1 MSCLAHG
8 VKIVETSCRGCVNCI
23 KSCPTEAMRVIEG
36 KVRILSEICIACGE
50 CLRRCTHRAL
60 LLEEDEWDYI
70 LSKRPMTLVTDPSF
84 CTQFSWPPIPEL
96 MAQALFELN
105 FEPIFDEYEAAY
117 DVTALAVARAIESS
131 SDNLKP
137 LISTY
142 CPAVVRLIQIKFHE
156 LIPHLVQV
164 ESPLETSIDLWRARS
179 KRRDPVTLVSSC
191 PARIAMVR
199 SPVGRDISSA
209 EFAIST
215 SKLAREVLIGSGDPS
230 KKVSVDYPFHAPRW
244 IAWAKTGGESM
255 HVRSFL
261 SRPIK
266 TLEVDGLRNVINLF
280 QEMELGK
287 LRGIDYIEAR
297 VCDLGC
303 IGGIGNAESRFLSR
317 IKIDNMEIDFD
328 FNEENREELESI
340 YDAKIWSLRER
351 IVPIEQMPLGEDLAK
366 AMERLKQLHAVYA
379 DLPHLDCGTC
389 GRPSCRVM
397 AEDIVKGEGSLDDCI
412 FRLKERIADLSK
424 EIYDLSKRLVHT
436 MTPEGKS

>member
-1 MSCLAHG
+1 
-8 VKIVETSCRGCVNCI
+8 
-23 KSCPTEAMRVIEG
+23 
-36 KVRILSEICIACGE
+36 
-50 CLRRCTHRAL
+50 
-60 LLEEDEWDYI
+60 
-70 LSKRPMTLVTDPSF
+70 
-84 CTQFSWPPIPEL
+84 
-96 MAQALFELN
+96 
-105 FEPIFDEYEAAY
+105 
-117 DVTALAVARAIESS
+117 
-131 SDNLKP
+131 
-137 LISTY
+137 
-142 CPAVVRLIQIKFHE
+142 
-156 LIPHLVQV
+156 
-164 ESPLETSIDLWRARS
+164 
-179 KRRDPVTLVSSC
+179 
-191 PARIAMVR
+191 
-199 SPVGRDISSA
+199 
-209 EFAIST
+209 
-215 SKLAREVLIGSGDPS
+215 
-230 KKVSVDYPFHAPRW
+230 
-244 IAWAKTGGESM
+244 M

>member
-1 MSCLAHG
+1 MAHG
-8 VKIVETSCRGCVNCI
+8 VKIMEPSCRGCVNCI

-50 CLRRCTHRAL
+50 CIRRCPHRAL
-60 LLEEDEWDYI
+60 LLEEDEWDYV
-70 LSKRPMTLVTDPSF
+70 LSKRPMVVVTDPSF
-84 CTQFSWPPIPEL
+84 CAQFSWPPVPEL
-96 MAQALFELN
+96 TAQALFELG

-117 DVTALAVARAIESS
+117 DVTALAEARAICSLP
-131 SDNLKP
+131 DTAKP

-156 LIPHLVQV
+156 LIPHLVPA
-164 ESPLETSIDLWRARS
+164 ESPLETSIDLWRARTR
-179 KRRDPVTLVSSC
+179 RRDPVTLVSSC

-230 KKVSVDYPFHAPRW
+230 KKVTINLPLQAPRW
-244 IAWAKTGGESM
+244 VVWAKTGGESM
-255 HVRSFL
+255 HVRNFS

-287 LRGIDYIEAR
+287 LKGIDYVEAR
-297 VCDLGC
+297 ACDLGC

-317 IKIDNMEIDFD
+317 IKIDNIKVSFD
-328 FNEENREELESI
+328 MNEGYQNKLESI
-340 YDAKIWSLRER
+340 YEAKIWSLREC
-351 IVPIEQMPLGEDLAK
+351 IVPIEQMPLGEDLAR

-379 DLPHLDCGTC
+379 ELPHLDCGTC

-397 AEDIVKGEGSLDDCI
+397 AEDIIRGEGSPDDCI

-424 EIYDLSKRLVHT
+424 EIYELSKRLVHT
-436 MTPEGKS
+436 MTSEGKS